1 LSPPA
6 GFGANLLRRVATAL
20 VALPLLLA
28 LLFLAPPG
36 AFVTLAAALLI
47 LGMRELLG
55 LLAAAG
61 VRPSPFTAWAALA
74 AFFVD
79 AATASAGGAPLW
91 PIALVAAAVAAL
103 GRDGHREAL
112 AGAAAAWLGAAY
124 LGGLGGTIVALRLLP
139 PADQGAWRV
148 VMLLAAVMT
157 ADTVAFFVGHALGR
171 RPLAAGISP
180 GKTREGALGGLAGG
194 ALGALAVRSLG
205 LPTVPALYAAGLG
218 MAVAALGSCGDLA
231 ESRLKRW
238 AGAKDS
244 GGVFPG
250 HGGVLDRLDSL
261 LLAGP
266 VLYYYFWLVPSVR

>member
-28 LLFLAPPG
+28 LVFLAPPA

-61 VRPSPFTAWAALA
+61 VRPVRVAAWAALA

-79 AATASAGGAPLW
+79 AATASAGGVPLW

-103 GRDGHREAL
+103 GRHDHRDAL

-124 LGGLGGTIVALRLLP
+124 LGGLGGTIAAIRLLP

-148 VMLLAAVMT
+148 VLLLAAVMA
-157 ADTVAFFVGHALGR
+157 ADTAAFFVGHALGR

-180 GKTREGALGGLAGG
+180 SKTLEGALGGLAGG
-194 ALGALAVRSLG
+194 ALGALAVRALG
-205 LPTVPALYAAGLG
+205 LPALPALHAAGLG
-218 MAVAALGSCGDLA
+218 MGVAALGVCGDLV

-244 GGVFPG
+244 GVAFPG
-250 HGGVLDRLDSL
+250 HGGVLDRLDSV
-261 LLAGP
+261 LLASP
-266 VLYYYFWLVPSVR
+266 VLYFYFWLVAGVR